1 MQNELVV
8 YAPTN
13 NKIVI
18 IPFNETQNLTK
29 LKTTLAAY
37 VDGSNIFIMHLAL
50 VGVNKP
56 RERTCFILTKEML
69 PEIFIL
75 IRLCKRWPNT

>member
-1 MQNELVV
+1 MQKGMMV

-29 LKTTLAAY
+29 LKTTIVAH
-37 VDGSNIFIMHLAL
+37 VDGSNIFSMHLAL
-50 VGVNKP
+50 VGVTNRGK
-56 RERTCFILTKEML
+56 ELVSHFSKEIL
-69 PEIFIL
+69 PGIIIL
-75 IRLCKRWPNT
+75 LR